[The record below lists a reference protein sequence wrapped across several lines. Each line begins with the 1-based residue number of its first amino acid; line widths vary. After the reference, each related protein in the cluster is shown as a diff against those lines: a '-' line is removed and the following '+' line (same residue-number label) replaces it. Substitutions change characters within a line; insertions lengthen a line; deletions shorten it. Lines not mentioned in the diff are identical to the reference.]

1 MPDSGVR
8 RRDAAAT
15 RAAILAAARAT
26 FAARG
31 YDGAGLR
38 EIAAG
43 AGVTAMMIGRYF
55 GSKENLFAEVVAA
68 SMADPVILAPG
79 NIAAADMAE
88 RFAAALVDLTA
99 SGAGPLDGFLIL
111 FRSAS
116 SPVAARIAREQI
128 AAIHLRAA
136 TATASGPDAETRAAL
151 FLALVAGFQMMRQMI
166 GLAALADADRDR
178 LVAILTPLIAGIL
191 APPSS
196 LIAP

>member
-1 MPDSGVR
+1 MPDTRTR

-15 RAAILAAARAT
+15 RAAILTAARAT

-38 EIAAG
+38 EIAG
-43 AGVTAMMIGRYF
+43 TAGVTAMMVGRYF

-68 SMADPVILAPG
+68 SMGDPVILAPG
-79 NIAAADMAE
+79 NIGASDMAD
-88 RFAAALVDLTA
+88 RFARALVDLTA
-99 SGAGPLDGFLIL
+99 SGEGPLDGFLIL

-136 TATASGPDAETRAAL
+136 AETVDGPDAEARAAL

-166 GLAALADADRDR
+166 GLAALVDADRDR
-178 LVAILTPLIAGIL
+178 LVAIVAPVIEGIL
-191 APPSS
+191 APRPR
-196 LIAP
+196 A